1 MTKLNLIESDGAEV
15 EKTIKIFSVVF
26 ILILFFLFLADKKST
41 NHFCTKIDYLKIMY
55 WQESNLFC
63 TKLFI
68 GNWLDI

>member
-55 WQESNLFC
+55 
-63 TKLFI
+63 
-68 GNWLDI
+68 